1 MVGEVEE
8 RRKHTPDS
16 VMEELMTCKTE
27 VGVQVETLR
36 ESFQEHKNDFK
47 TMVDDWEE
55 FKKEF
60 AEMLKIFRSAKGFF
74 TVLPELCISI
84 ILYKPVEEIDNIC
97 WHTKVLFY
105 RFTAFNP
112 DHQRP

>member
-1 MVGEVEE
+1 MVREVKE

-36 ESFQEHKNDFK
+36 ESFQEHKDDFK
-47 TMVDDWEE
+47 IMVDDWEE

-74 TVLPELCISI
+74 TVLGWIAVAAKWTMI
-84 ILYKPVEEIDNIC
+84 FGAAVAAVWILITTGNWPGIGK
-97 WHTKVLFY
+97 
-105 RFTAFNP
+105 
-112 DHQRP
+112 

>member
-1 MVGEVEE
+1 MTDSKKE

-27 VGVQVETLR
+27 VGIQVENLR
-36 ESFQEHKNDFK
+36 GSFQEHKDDFK
-47 TMVDDWEE
+47 ILADDWET

-74 TVLPELCISI
+74 TVLGWIAVAAKWTMI
-84 ILYKPVEEIDNIC
+84 FGAAVAAVWILITTGHWPGLGE
-97 WHTKVLFY
+97 
-105 RFTAFNP
+105 
-112 DHQRP
+112 